1 MKRIIVQLFVIFIFV
16 ANSSAKIVKDYACMT
31 NDDTSFVIDSIDF
44 REDLTRIYGC
54 IIGLPHSSNKI
65 NEVMLLINNDALT
78 ANDIDGVDFHR
89 YFQWENEERIDLEV
103 DFPPIK
109 PASDLQ
115 ILFITAHGNLITT
128 AKTPNKTQ

>member
-1 MKRIIVQLFVIFIFV
+1 
-16 ANSSAKIVKDYACMT
+16 
-31 NDDTSFVIDSIDF
+31 
-44 REDLTRIYGC
+44 
-54 IIGLPHSSNKI
+54 
-65 NEVMLLINNDALT
+65 MLLINNDALT

-89 YFQWENEERIDLEV
+89 YFQWENEGRIDLEV